1 MNDLTGKRFGYLTV
15 KELNNRNKKGASWL
29 CKCGCGNDVILST
42 ALLVG
47 TNNTRPRKS
56 CGCKQYAYNGMARRH
71 LRVYHAWYSMIDRCH
86 NPNSSIYWKYGARG
100 VSVCE
105 EWRDSFKAFLDWAL
119 NNGYEEHLTLDRIDN
134 SKPYSP
140 ANCRWVDYYIQEQ
153 NRGKQ
158 RRNKLGFIG
167 IDKRPY
173 SYRASIQRYGIR
185 KHIGCFKTLEE
196 AIEAREKA
204 EKKFKE
210 TGTL

>member
-1 MNDLTGKRFGYLTV
+1 MEDLTGKKFGVLTV
-15 KELNNRNKKGASWL
+15 IGLNNKHFRGNSWL
-29 CKCGCGNDVILST
+29 CMCDCGKEIVMKESF
-42 ALLVG
+42 LLG
-47 TNNTRPRKS
+47 SKTRRPNKS
-56 CGCKQYAYNGMARRH
+56 CGCRQKKRNGATKKH
-71 LRVYHAWYSMIDRCH
+71 SKIYSAWYSMLKRCY
-86 NPNSSIYWKYGARG
+86 NSKSDNYERYGARG
-100 VSVCE
+100 VRVCE
-105 EWRDSFKAFLDWAL
+105 EWKNSFESFLEWAL
-119 NNGYEEHLTLDRIDN
+119 NSNYAEHLTLDRIDN

-210 TGTL
+210 TGAL